1 MNPSLLSFLDWTAIV
16 VYTAAMVAI
25 SAYHSR
31 KLQNQDE
38 VFLAGRTMSRWP
50 VAISMYM
57 AIFSTNTF
65 LGVTGWVNR
74 PDGTIW
80 IGLQTIGII
89 LAVPV
94 VVWLYPDLF
103 FRLRIT
109 SAYEY
114 LEQRFDYSVRA
125 VATAF
130 FAGARIMWMATMLY
144 AVSLLAQGI
153 LGSQLVAIFVIG
165 LLGAVLAMAGGM
177 HAVIWNDV
185 VQFVIFVT
193 AVAASVIVGVMGS
206 GGPGEVIRIG
216 WESGKFT
223 PPQWISLTDEMS
235 ILGALLLGF
244 IGMLSSS
251 GADQVALQNYLAAK
265 DAAEAKA
272 AIWRNGLFLKPFSLI
287 FPVLGL
293 VLFAYYKTHPELVA
307 QIKVPDDSLPVFVMH
322 ALPAGIRGLMIVAII
337 ASVIDSLE
345 SGMLALSAAVQLE
358 MRRRGPEPWSERTTV
373 IVARTLLLL
382 SGALVIAVACWI
394 RTLGAKNNLIQILNI
409 VMYPFSGVLLGVFL
423 AGILSRRANARGIL
437 IGAACGFIGTAGIP
451 LLKTALPAL
460 RAAGV
465 NEDLLTTIDSVSR
478 VSSFYFGFLGT
489 IATVTI
495 GWCASH
501 FFARPSTLASYGK
514 TAPREAPGD

>member
-1 MNPSLLSFLDWTAIV
+1 MNPSLLSLLDWAAIIA
-16 VYTAAMVAI
+16 YTVAMVAI

-31 KLQNQDE
+31 KLRSQDQ

-57 AIFSTNTF
+57 ALFSTNTF

-74 PDGTIW
+74 PDGTVW
-80 IGLQTIGII
+80 IGLQTIGLM
-89 LAVPV
+89 LAVPA

-103 FRLRIT
+103 FRLRLT

-114 LEQRFDYSVRA
+114 LEHRFDYSVRA
-125 VATAF
+125 AATAF

-144 AVSLLAQGI
+144 AVSLLAQGL
-153 LGSQLVAIFVIG
+153 LGSQMMAIFAIG
-165 LLGAVLAMAGGM
+165 VLGAILATAGGM

-185 VQFVIFVT
+185 VQFAIFVT
-193 AVAASVIVGVMGS
+193 AVLASVVLGVVGS
-206 GGPGEVIRIG
+206 GGPAAVIRIG
-216 WESGKFT
+216 WDAGKFA
-223 PPQWISLTDEMS
+223 PPAVFSLTDEMS
-235 ILGALLLGF
+235 ILGGLLLGF

-265 DAAEAKA
+265 SAEEAKA
-272 AIWRNGLFLKPFSLI
+272 AIWRNGLFLKPFSLV

-293 VLFAYYKTHPELVA
+293 VLFAYYKTHPELAA
-307 QIKVPDDSLPVFVMH
+307 QIRVPDDSLPVFVMH

-345 SGMLALSAAVQLE
+345 SGMLAMSAAVQLE
-358 MRRRGPEPWSERTTV
+358 LRRRSVAPWSDRRMV
-373 IVARTLLLL
+373 VMARALLLL
-382 SGALVIAVACWI
+382 SGVLVIAVACWI

-423 AGILSRRANARGIL
+423 TGILLRRANAPGVL
-437 IGAACGFIGTAGIP
+437 IGGVCGFIGTTCIP
-451 LLKTALPAL
+451 LLKAAVPSL

-465 NEDLLTTIDSVSR
+465 DAGLLTMIESVSR

-489 IATVTI
+489 ILTLII
-495 GWCASH
+495 GWGASH
-501 FFARPSTLASYGK
+501 WFEPPSERQVRAFTHA
-514 TAPREAPGD
+514 TTGD